1 MVTMKEIA
9 ERLGVSIKT
18 VSRVINDEKYVNEE
32 TRKMV
37 LKEIQK
43 LGYKPN
49 QLARS
54 LTTNKTYS
62 IGLLV
67 SNIANPFFS
76 EVVKGIGQTAQDKG
90 YSLIITEAE
99 TYEDAIKNIDVL
111 LEKRVDGIII
121 YTMGFKSSS
130 HKQHDELIIKF
141 MDYIR
146 DLAEDMRKKDVYF
159 SLINWQLKDSTINS
173 VCGDNKRGSSELTE
187 YLIKQGHRKI
197 GYITEKV
204 SISANSDFDKIDPWD
219 VWNSR
224 FIGFIETLKRN
235 NIKINEQYILTETE
249 SFEGGYRAML
259 KYIEMKD
266 RPTAIYAANDILALG
281 AIYAINERGLK
292 IPDDFSIIGFDGID
306 IGNMIY
312 PKLTT
317 MSHDRYKIGSLA
329 VNFLINNIN
338 DPSLINNTILSPKLT
353 IGQSVGVLKK

>member
-9 ERLGVSIKT
+9 QQLGVSVKT

-32 TRKMV
+32 TRKIV
-37 LKEIQK
+37 LEQIQK

-54 LTTNKTYS
+54 LATNKTYS

-76 EVVKGIGQTAQDKG
+76 EVVKGIGQTAQENG
-90 YSLIITEAE
+90 YSLIITDAE
-99 TYEDAIKNIDVL
+99 TYEDAVKNIDVL

-130 HKQHDELIIKF
+130 HKQHDELVVKF

-146 DLAEDMRKKDVYF
+146 NLAEDMRKKDVYF
-159 SLINWQLKDSTINS
+159 SLINWQLKDSAVNS
-173 VCGDNKRGSSELTE
+173 VCGDNKRGSCELTE
-187 YLIKQGHRKI
+187 YLIKSGHTKI

-204 SISANSDFDKIDPWD
+204 SIGTNSDFDRIDPWN
-219 VWNSR
+219 VWDAR
-224 FIGFIETLKRN
+224 FSGFMETLKKHD
-235 NIKINEQYILTETE
+235 IKIEDHYIQRETE

-259 KYIEMKD
+259 KYLDMKD
-266 RPTAIYAANDILALG
+266 RPTAVYAANDILALG
-281 AIYAINERGLK
+281 AIYAINEKGLK
-292 IPDDFSIIGFDGID
+292 IPDDISIVGFDGID
-306 IGNMIY
+306 IGSMIY

-317 MSHDRYKIGSLA
+317 MSHDRHKIGSIA
-329 VNFLINNIN
+329 VKFLIDNIN
-338 DPSLINNTILSPKLT
+338 DRSLINNTILSPKLT
-353 IGQSVGVLKK
+353 IGQSVRVLNK